1 MKQFLTERKQ
11 SSFSA
16 LNLNHLKINKNY
28 NLFYCTVFHVSLV
41 SRKDKPL
48 LNKLAVGLD
57 RTSHRVIKDWKGLAC
72 AKEINAPHD
81 VWLRCGINSVKS
93 CTQLLF
99 NVLTAEFMET
109 TLEDMINAL
118 TSVRRND
125 VKRIITN
132 CYRSMFFFYVYYNLF
147 ICPV

>member
-1 MKQFLTERKQ
+1 M
-11 SSFSA
+11 
-16 LNLNHLKINKNY
+16 
-28 NLFYCTVFHVSLV
+28 
-41 SRKDKPL
+41 RKDKPL

-57 RTSHRVIKDWKGLAC
+57 RTSHRVIKDWKGLART
-72 AKEINAPHD
+72 EEVNAPHD

-118 TSVRRND
+118 TSIRRND

-132 CYRSMFFFYVYYNLF
+132 CYRSMFLSTFTITFLF
-147 ICPV
+147 ALFEHVRRKNRKMNK